1 MSWWVGQQVSVL
13 REAGVFT
20 VKVIEADALQLEDE
34 NGFCYSY
41 LQSMVVARQEI
52 QIQQITVKD
61 AQMAQKPKAQ
71 KPVSTKENTLPSIDL
86 HAEEL
91 GVSPQLPAHDVL
103 LAQLSAFKRF
113 CNLQARSKQTKF
125 LVIHGAG
132 EGRLKQEIK
141 HLVLSRPGIAMHDAQ
156 WSNGAVGA
164 SRIELV
170 LSVFTAF

>member
-34 NGFCYSY
+34 NGFCYRY

-71 KPVSTKENTLPSIDL
+71 KPVSTKENALPSIDL

-91 GVSPQLPAHDVL
+91 GVAPGKPNFWS
-103 LAQLSAFKRF
+103 S
-113 CNLQARSKQTKF
+113 T
-125 LVIHGAG
+125 G
-132 EGRLKQEIK
+132 QE
-141 HLVLSRPGIAMHDAQ
+141 R
-156 WSNGAVGA
+156 GA
-164 SRIELV
+164 SSKKSNSLFYPDLE
-170 LSVFTAF
+170 